1 MKLIGCGSEWTNKT
15 PLSGKLLCGRGE
27 AHAKTKQYA
36 VEHMAGRG
44 EAHTKT
50 EQYAVEN
57 MAGRDKSAVR
67 RTEARETEKGV
78 LQVEILE

>member
-1 MKLIGCGSEWTNKT
+1 
-15 PLSGKLLCGRGE
+15 
-27 AHAKTKQYA
+27 
-36 VEHMAGRG
+36 MAGRG